1 LKNWDKE
8 QGDHLKHLL
17 KQHRPGK
24 SIRSIASEAGINHSN
39 LSRALR
45 GELSPSENML
55 KSLAFIG
62 IPVPVKDRELTA
74 DMAWL
79 NFESVN
85 CPAWQFTLSK
95 IIHIYETDEHSADN
109 NSTDKKDTI
118 ADENNCSYKKLV
130 ESITIFFTLAELIS
144 PAIVS
149 GFMFSL
155 MNFNKEQLYQWLT
168 SRADKDAMA
177 KRLLFHATLYAID
190 PLAYV
195 IEGGLLQI
203 DQAVHFD
210 KPDICIS
217 TPKRTNTNGIRNFL
231 FIK

>member
-1 LKNWDKE
+1 MKNWDKE
-8 QGDHLKHLL
+8 QGNHLKHLL

-24 SIRSIASEAGINHSN
+24 SIRSIASEAGVNHSN
-39 LSRALR
+39 LSRVLR

-55 KSLAFIG
+55 KSLASIG
-62 IPVPVKDRELTA
+62 VPVPVTDSEVTA

-79 NFESVN
+79 NFESEN
-85 CPAWQFTLSK
+85 CPAWQFTISK
-95 IIHIYETDEHSADN
+95 IMHIYETYEHPADN
-109 NSTDKKDTI
+109 KSTDKKNEI
-118 ADENNCSYKKLV
+118 ADENCCSYEKLI
-130 ESITIFFTLAELIS
+130 ESITIFFTLAKLIS

-155 MNFNKEQLYQWLT
+155 MNFNKEQLCQWLT
-168 SRADKDAMA
+168 SQADKDAMA

-203 DQAVHFD
+203 DQAVHFN
-210 KPDICIS
+210 KPDVCIS
-217 TPKRTNTNGIRNFL
+217 TPHFGVQL
-231 FIK
+231 IKKYQNELE